1 MTDLIEIHIDHSDRA
16 SLVGRLRYFAKAQR
30 ESNLD
35 F

>member
-1 MTDLIEIHIDHSDRA
+1 MTDLIEIHVDHSDRA
-16 SLVGRLRYFAKAQR
+16 SLVGKLPLFCKGT